1 MRYWDAVFGFLV
13 AMAVAALLTPLAKRL
28 ARLVGAVDAPRERGL
43 ATRETPLLGGLAI
56 LAGFLLAAAIWMP
69 TTIHLKP
76 VPGGGPHSGGTVH
89 LWGVVAGACVIAI
102 VGALDDIFDLNPI
115 LKLLGQI
122 AAAVVVVEAGAVVT
136 DVTLPFIGSLTFPNA
151 GGALTVIWLVGLMNV
166 VNFSDGVDGLAAG
179 LCTIDGIAFA
189 VIAFDLQ
196 GKGSAAGVL
205 AAITAG
211 AALGFLFH
219 NFYPASIFMG
229 DSGSNLLGYLLGTA
243 SVLGSL
249 KTNVLVALVIPLF
262 ILAVP
267 FLDTGFVVA
276 KRLKYRRKPWAADA
290 NHFHHRMARIGFSQR
305 KTVAYLYGWT
315 LMLAGVAIALRFVP
329 YHHHHPSYYRLG
341 WSLVMGAIALVALAA
356 SIYLVYVLEILKFR
370 HHRAGEMRSADPATT
385 EHEIDESVEHDLET
399 GEFERVRSSPGAE
412 AESPSSGVVHDARRL
427 DDSRARGPE
436 LDAGAP
442 PEPRRSERAAGRRDG

>member
-1 MRYWDAVFGFLV
+1 MRYWDAVYGFLV
-13 AMAVAALLTPLAKRL
+13 ATAVAALLTPLAKRL
-28 ARLVGAVDAPRERGL
+28 AVKVGAVDRPSDRGL
-43 ATRETPLLGGLAI
+43 ARRETPRLGGLAI
-56 LAGFLLAAAIWMP
+56 FAGFLLAAAIWMP
-69 TTIHLKP
+69 ETIRLPH

-89 LWGVVAGACVIAI
+89 MWGVIAGAAVIVLI
-102 VGALDDIFDLNPI
+102 GALDDIFDLHPI
-115 LKLLGQI
+115 LKLAGQI
-122 AAAVVVVEAGAVVT
+122 TAAVVVVEAGAVVT
-136 DVTLPFIGSLTFPNA
+136 DVTLPFVGSLTFPNA

-166 VNFSDGVDGLAAG
+166 VNFSDGADGLAAG

-196 GKGSAAGVL
+196 GGGSPAGVL

-229 DSGSNLLGYLLGTA
+229 DSGSNLLGYLLGVA

-249 KTNVLVALVIPLF
+249 KTNVVVALVVPLF

-276 KRLKYRRKPWAADA
+276 KRLKYRRKPWTADA

-329 YHHHHPSYYRLG
+329 YSDHHGHYRVG
-341 WSLVMGAIALVALAA
+341 WALVMAGIVLVALAA

-370 HHRAGEMRSADPATT
+370 SRRADEMRSVDPTTT
-385 EHEIDESVEHDLET
+385 EHQIDESVQRDFET
-399 GEFERVRSSPGAE
+399 GEFDRVRSSPGGEGEPERA
-412 AESPSSGVVHDARRL
+412 PVVHDARRV
-427 DDSRARGPE
+427 DDSGAGGPGMDDGAASESRRG
-436 LDAGAP
+436 
-442 PEPRRSERAAGRRDG
+442 ERAAGRRDG